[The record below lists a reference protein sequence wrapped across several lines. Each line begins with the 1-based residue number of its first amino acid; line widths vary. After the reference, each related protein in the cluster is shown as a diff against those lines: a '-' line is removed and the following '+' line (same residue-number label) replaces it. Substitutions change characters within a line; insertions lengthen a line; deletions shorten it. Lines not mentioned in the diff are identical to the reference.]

1 MLFKHNNKTSNKN
14 NKTNN
19 NNKTSNNNKI
29 PFKELYPD
37 NKVKCIEEFH
47 KEVKQ
52 FL

>member
-1 MLFKHNNKTSNKN
+1 MLFKHNSKTNNKN
-14 NKTNN
+14 NKTSNN
-19 NNKTSNNNKI
+19 NNKTNNNKI
-29 PFKELYPD
+29 PFKELHLD